1 MNRSRQ
7 GGVSTSRKWEQ
18 IRDNVMRELRMWG
31 KDKDTL
37 FPRYDD
43 CRRTGVVTLQV
54 FTGNRRID
62 LTCSSQ
68 RSPEQ
73 NLVAILGEIRSA
85 RLADVRGIW
94 ALRQQASQLS
104 TALVQ
109 VSAPAKAM
117 GGDVAYAVLRA
128 KPDMSREELRKAYLR
143 RLQEVHPDHGGTAA
157 DLAALKAAAIE
168 LGVA

>member
-1 MNRSRQ
+1 MNRNRQ
-7 GGVSTSRKWEQ
+7 GGVSTMRKWET
-18 IRDNVMRELRMWG
+18 IRDNVVRELRMWG
-31 KDKDTL
+31 KDKDTI

-43 CRRTGVVTLQV
+43 CRRSGSVTLQV

-85 RLADVRGIW
+85 RLADVRGIS

-109 VSAPAKAM
+109 TALPAKVM
-117 GGDVAYAVLRA
+117 GSQVAYAVLRGR
-128 KPDMSREELRKAYLR
+128 PDMSREELRTAYLR

-157 DLAALKAAAIE
+157 DLAALKAAAVE